1 MATSTAQVAPAAP
14 RRIPLWAAGGALW
27 GTVIAVLAAR
37 AAGLADVDA
46 LATFGVI
53 FTSIMVEAVPFVL
66 IGALV
71 SAAVAVYVP
80 DRAFA
85 RLGRLP
91 AALQVPG
98 AAAAG
103 LAFPVCECGSVPVA
117 RRLLLRGLHP
127 AAAITFMLAA
137 PIFNPVVI
145 ASTWVAYGG
154 GSQGAEMVAGRSGL
168 GLGVAMLAGWVLA
181 PRARAVRGPEPA
193 DTHPSPD
200 RRAGFV
206 EHLAGDFLFMA
217 RFLALGAALS
227 ALLQTVV
234 PQTVLS
240 GVAGSAILATLALMG
255 LAFMLSLCSEADAF
269 VATSFTAFPLGA
281 QLGFLVLGPIAD
293 VKLAVLYEATFRRG
307 FVVALL
313 FLAVPLILAGSLVF
327 GAVFG

>member
-1 MATSTAQVAPAAP
+1 
-14 RRIPLWAAGGALW
+14 
-27 GTVIAVLAAR
+27 VIAVLAAR

-91 AALQVPG
+91 TALQVPG

-117 RRLLLRGLHP
+117 RRLLVRGLNP

-154 GSQGAEMVAGRSGL
+154 GSRGAEMVAGRSGL
-168 GLGVAMLAGWVLA
+168 GLAVAVLAGWLLA
-181 PRARAVRGPEPA
+181 PRARAVRAPESSHEPRPA
-193 DTHPSPD
+193 D

-206 EHLAGDFLFMA
+206 EHLTGDFLFMA

-240 GVAGSAILATLALMG
+240 GVADNAILATLALMG

-269 VATSFTAFPLGA
+269 VATSFTAFPLSA

-293 VKLAVLYEATFRRG
+293 VKLAVLYEATFRRR

-313 FLAVPLILAGSLVF
+313 VLAVPVILAGSLAF

>member
-1 MATSTAQVAPAAP
+1 MATPTAQLVPAPP
-14 RRIPLWAAGGALW
+14 RRIPLWAAGVAFW

-37 AAGLADVDA
+37 GAGLADVDA

-80 DRAFA
+80 ERAFA
-85 RLGRLP
+85 RIGRLP
-91 AALQVPG
+91 TALQVPG

-117 RRLLLRGLHP
+117 RRLLVRGLNP

-137 PIFNPVVI
+137 PIFNPIVI

-154 GSQGAEMVAGRSGL
+154 GRRGAEMVAGRSGL
-168 GLGVAMLAGWVLA
+168 GLAVAVLAGWLLA
-181 PRARAVRGPEPA
+181 PRALAVRVPEPTDA
-193 DTHPSPD
+193 HPPAD

-206 EHLAGDFLFMA
+206 EHLTGDFLFMA

-269 VATSFTAFPLGA
+269 VATSFTAFPLSA

-293 VKLAVLYEATFRRG
+293 VKLAVLYEATFRRR

-313 FLAVPLILAGSLVF
+313 VLAVPVILAGSLLF
-327 GAVFG
+327 GAAFG

>member
-1 MATSTAQVAPAAP
+1 
-14 RRIPLWAAGGALW
+14 
-27 GTVIAVLAAR
+27 
-37 AAGLADVDA
+37 
-46 LATFGVI
+46 
-53 FTSIMVEAVPFVL
+53 
-66 IGALV
+66 
-71 SAAVAVYVP
+71 VYVP

-154 GSQGAEMVAGRSGL
+154 GSRGAEMVAGRSGL

-181 PRARAVRGPEPA
+181 PRARAVRVPEPA
-193 DTHPSPD
+193 GTRPPPD
-200 RRAGFV
+200 RRTGFV

-313 FLAVPLILAGSLVF
+313 ALAVPITLVGSLAF
-327 GAVFG
+327 GAVFA

>member
-1 MATSTAQVAPAAP
+1 MATSTAQVVPAGP

-127 AAAITFMLAA
+127 AAAVTFMLAA

-168 GLGVAMLAGWVLA
+168 GLAVAMLAGWVLA
-181 PRARAVRGPEPA
+181 PRARLIGRPEPA
-193 DTHPSPD
+193 VERPRD
-200 RRAGFV
+200 RRTGFV

-313 FLAVPLILAGSLVF
+313 WLSVPLILAGSLLF

>member
-127 AAAITFMLAA
+127 AAAVTFMLAA

-168 GLGVAMLAGWVLA
+168 GLAVAMLAGWVLA
-181 PRARAVRGPEPA
+181 PRARLIGRPEPA
-193 DTHPSPD
+193 VERPRD
-200 RRAGFV
+200 RRTGFV

-313 FLAVPLILAGSLVF
+313 WLSVPLILAGSLLF

>member
-1 MATSTAQVAPAAP
+1 MATSTAQVAPAPP
-14 RRIPLWAAGGALW
+14 RRIPLWAAGGAFW
-27 GTVIAVLAAR
+27 GTVIAVLVAR
-37 AAGLADVDA
+37 AAGLSDVDA

-85 RLGRLP
+85 RIGSLP

-137 PIFNPVVI
+137 PIVNPVVI

-154 GSQGAEMVAGRSGL
+154 GSRGAEMVAGRSGL
-168 GLGVAMLAGWVLA
+168 GLGVAVLAGWLLA
-181 PRARAVRGPEPA
+181 PRARAVRVPEPIHE
-193 DTHPSPD
+193 HPPD
-200 RRAGFV
+200 RRTGFV
-206 EHLAGDFLFMA
+206 EHLAGDFVYMA

-240 GVAGSAILATLALMG
+240 GVAGSAVLATLALMG

-293 VKLAVLYEATFRRG
+293 VKLAVLYEATFRRR
-307 FVVALL
+307 FVAALL
-313 FLAVPLILAGSLVF
+313 VLAVPVILVGSLLF

>member
-1 MATSTAQVAPAAP
+1 MATSTAQVVPAAP

-37 AAGLADVDA
+37 AAGLAEVDA

-127 AAAITFMLAA
+127 AAAVTFMLAA

-168 GLGVAMLAGWVLA
+168 GLAVAMLAGWVLA
-181 PRARAVRGPEPA
+181 PRARLVGRPESAVA
-193 DTHPSPD
+193 HPPD
-200 RRAGFV
+200 RRTGFV

-307 FVVALL
+307 FVVGLL
-313 FLAVPLILAGSLVF
+313 VLAVPVILAGSLAFEVVF
-327 GAVFG
+327 G